1 MAVAGIKID
10 RTLKS
15 KPTFARIDLR
25 KHSDIIPILEKKGV
39 QMEEPI
45 KWTAKMKES
54 FAQAKRG
61 EVVSRNLA
69 ELFDV

>member
-39 QMEEPI
+39 QVEEPI
-45 KWTAKMKES
+45 KWSAKMKES

-61 EVVSRNLA
+61 EYTVLDMDN
-69 ELFDV
+69 